1 MKGKRGASALSASVD
16 VTPEVPH
23 PLVAKTCRALLAADS
38 AIDRVLSRV
47 IDRLFEKHVDTM
59 IKPYAKNCLKLG
71 LTQCAVLSHCG
82 GDKRRDKQWDID
94 DS

>member
-1 MKGKRGASALSASVD
+1 MKGKRGSTSMSVPD
-16 VTPEVPH
+16 VTTEVSH
-23 PLVAKTCRALLAADS
+23 PLVAKTCTALMAADS
-38 AIDRVLSRV
+38 AIDSVLNRV

-59 IKPYAKNCLKLG
+59 VKPYAKNSLKVG

-82 GDKRRDKQWDID
+82 GDKRKDKAWDID